1 MSIDWSEPGLAF
13 LRTQLLVGRVSLF
26 AGAGF
31 SLGARNK
38 FAEPLPLGG
47 TLAELLARK
56 AGIDYH
62 NESLPTVFEAVEP
75 MIGTKHLWNYL
86 SELYSVVQVES
97 WYRTMASL
105 TWFRIYTTNIDD
117 LFQYLRPLASGQVL
131 DTIVRGDY
139 PQERDPHF
147 ERLQCIHLHGHILY
161 RSNGLTFT
169 LPDFARHTARP
180 DPWYQE
186 LVSDLYS
193 MPILFIGSSLE
204 EPILTH
210 YLELREQRPFNA
222 EREYRPKSF
231 LVIPHVGP
239 IRAAS
244 LKTRNIAPIEASAEE
259 FFLSLSSHLP
269 VADLHVTSVQSKV
282 WPHLFAKA
290 NRVGTEVSKH
300 FDPIIADSLPIVK
313 STSHSHFFLGA
324 EPIWADINE
333 RRDADRQ
340 ISNQLMDEVQSATTG
355 FKCIVLHGPAGSG
368 KTTTLMRVAV
378 DLAVA
383 GSQVFFARGIE
394 RLDLSGIL
402 KLADSI
408 KDRSQR
414 VVVFVD
420 VISRHIGAVASRVKE
435 VLNQTNLSL
444 VLADRTNRYAS
455 RCQQL
460 ASLSPVEIA
469 MPDLD
474 ESDVISVLDRLT
486 TFGFL
491 GALRNRSRSEQV
503 NEFMIR
509 AKRQMLVALREAT
522 SGKEFDAI
530 LMDEYSEL
538 TSEAQLAYTI
548 CCIAVAK
555 GAPGVY
561 RRHLMPC
568 IPRSRFVKG
577 VVIEDLLRG
586 VLVSGNETGTLL
598 KPRHGLIAQ
607 WIANEV
613 APLEMRFEAVTTFLV
628 QVSNHIVPT
637 EIKKRSPAFLAY
649 RGMVNCEGLY
659 ELFGGDTST
668 MLQIY
673 ADVRSYYDGDFL
685 FWLQY
690 AMAHIKAGNLDVAEN
705 YLNQSLSIAPHSHQT
720 LHQKG
725 ILYLMQA
732 TGSEFPVTMLSRAQE
747 GMDIL
752 LDQIRQRGDHDS
764 YPYHAYLT
772 HVGRWYTHADALISQ
787 TEWEKLRLVGKEALN
802 KYRLDDNIMAA
813 AKEIEQRYL
822 RRAVKKPH
830 L

>member
-1 MSIDWSEPGLAF
+1 
-13 LRTQLLVGRVSLF
+13 
-26 AGAGF
+26 
-31 SLGARNK
+31 
-38 FAEPLPLGG
+38 
-47 TLAELLARK
+47 
-56 AGIDYH
+56 
-62 NESLPTVFEAVEP
+62 
-75 MIGTKHLWNYL
+75 
-86 SELYSVVQVES
+86 
-97 WYRTMASL
+97 
-105 TWFRIYTTNIDD
+105 
-117 LFQYLRPLASGQVL
+117 
-131 DTIVRGDY
+131 
-139 PQERDPHF
+139 
-147 ERLQCIHLHGHILY
+147 
-161 RSNGLTFT
+161 
-169 LPDFARHTARP
+169 
-180 DPWYQE
+180 
-186 LVSDLYS
+186 
-193 MPILFIGSSLE
+193 
-204 EPILTH
+204 
-210 YLELREQRPFNA
+210 
-222 EREYRPKSF
+222 
-231 LVIPHVGP
+231 
-239 IRAAS
+239 
-244 LKTRNIAPIEASAEE
+244 
-259 FFLSLSSHLP
+259 
-269 VADLHVTSVQSKV
+269 
-282 WPHLFAKA
+282 
-290 NRVGTEVSKH
+290 
-300 FDPIIADSLPIVK
+300 
-313 STSHSHFFLGA
+313 
-324 EPIWADINE
+324 
-333 RRDADRQ
+333 
-340 ISNQLMDEVQSATTG
+340 
-355 FKCIVLHGPAGSG
+355 
-368 KTTTLMRVAV
+368 
-378 DLAVA
+378 
-383 GSQVFFARGIE
+383 
-394 RLDLSGIL
+394 
-402 KLADSI
+402 
-408 KDRSQR
+408 
-414 VVVFVD
+414 
-420 VISRHIGAVASRVKE
+420 
-435 VLNQTNLSL
+435 
-444 VLADRTNRYAS
+444 
-455 RCQQL
+455 
-460 ASLSPVEIA
+460 

-538 TSEAQLAYTI
+538 TLEARLAYTI

-561 RRHLMPC
+561 RKHLMPC

-586 VLVSGNETGTLL
+586 VLVPGNETGTLL

-613 APLEMRFEAVTTFLV
+613 APLEMRFEAVSTFLV

-659 ELFGGDTST
+659 ELFGGDTIM

-673 ADVRSYYDGDFL
+673 ADVRPYYDGDFL

-732 TGSEFPVTMLSRAQE
+732 TSSEFPVTMLSRAQE

-787 TEWEKLRLVGKEALN
+787 TEWEKLRLVGKEC
-802 KYRLDDNIMAA
+802 
-813 AKEIEQRYL
+813 
-822 RRAVKKPH
+822 
-830 L
+830 